1 MIEQLL
7 VIAAISFLTSIVSGT
22 LGIGGAVLLI
32 PMYLYVPPLF
42 GVELTVAEITGM
54 TSVQV
59 FFAAA
64 MSAFTHHKK
73 GGFNKRLA
81 LLIGVPMVSAALIGA
96 IFSKSVSG
104 DTLTTIFG
112 LMAAAGGALLLLQR
126 KYEEPTEFTV
136 HPGKSVLIGTSVGF
150 FGGMVGAPGG
160 FLVQPL
166 LMIFMRIPTRIT
178 IGTTLGVVM
187 LSALSAS
194 IGKAITGQ
202 VPYVISIA
210 AAVAAIPGA
219 KIGSELSHK
228 LHVKQL
234 KLLLGLLILGVGLQ
248 MILRGIL

>member
-59 FFAAA
+59 FVAAA
-64 MSAFTHHKK
+64 MSVFTHHKK

-81 LLIGVPMVSAALIGA
+81 MLIGVPMVIAAFIGA

-104 DTLTTIFG
+104 DVLTAIFG
-112 LMAAAGGALLLLQR
+112 LMAAAGGVLLLLQR
-126 KYEEPTEFTV
+126 RLEEPTEFTMKPAV
-136 HPGKSVLIGTSVGF
+136 PTTIGLGVGF

-166 LMIFMRIPTRIT
+166 LMIFMRVPTRVT

-202 VPYVISIA
+202 VPYAISLA
-210 AAVAAIPGA
+210 AALAALPGA

-228 LHVKQL
+228 LHVNQL

-248 MILRGIL
+248 MILKSLL